1 VIQEEPL
8 CGHSDDLDSSFQ
20 SREKIELM
28 ATLGPDEM
36 CERYRNAY

>member
-1 VIQEEPL
+1 V
-8 CGHSDDLDSSFQ
+8 CWHRYDLDSGFQ

-28 ATLGPDEM
+28 ANLSLDEI